1 MTVTVTVPPS
11 MSSDGTTHIYTD
23 DSNPTTGLDGG
34 GHVERLVPLIL
45 DAVSIAN
52 YAVTNASASIS
63 LAQDWASKL
72 TTTVDGVSYSAKQ
85 YALNAAAS
93 AASITGA
100 EAAVTAI
107 YDQFDDRY
115 LGAKASPPSVDN
127 DGNALVT
134 GAQYF
139 DTTANEMRV
148 WTGTGWKA
156 TGSAVNGTNERH
168 IYTATGGQTTF
179 NATYDIGFVDV
190 YLNGVKLVVGTDFTA
205 TNGTTV
211 VLSTGATVG
220 SSVDIVAYGAFN
232 VANTYTVGQTDTLL
246 AAKQDTL
253 VSGTNI
259 KTLNGNTLL
268 GSGDVV
274 LQGTPDFL
282 IMAQGI
288 I

>member
-179 NATYDIGFVDV
+179 AVTYDIGFVDV
-190 YLNGVKLVVGTDFTA
+190 YLNGVKLVLGSDYTA
-205 TNGTTV
+205 T
-211 VLSTGATVG
+211 
-220 SSVDIVAYGAFN
+220 
-232 VANTYTVGQTDTLL
+232 
-246 AAKQDTL
+246 
-253 VSGTNI
+253 SGTNI
-259 KTLNGNTLL
+259 VLSVGATAGDIVDIIAFGAFVSANMYSKTETDALIAGKQNTLTF
-268 GSGDVV
+268 G
-274 LQGTPDFL
+274 GTNVSSDITSLLHTTALYF
-282 IMAQGI
+282 
-288 I
+288 